1 MKSRKNKDLRTIKEG
16 VVGKYVKKETPPEMP
31 IINVWT
37 TDPVKKISS
46 RKSSQSNSSVVSVGS
61 QPTRIVQ
68 KFGSRMTPSPSA
80 SLGHEGKYTPSSS
93 VPDLAHRFVPNFKHI
108 FNKIDFFCHCI
119 SDLPVC
125 QWGVVLNMDQVIQS
139 QAIVWCLAVVTLLV
153 SFLRYELNVMY
164 MHTHC
169 ADYQDAYGLHQPDQG
184 YGETAHH
191 QHLDD
196 YRLSSYQNIAYGH
209 QLLHTPQQSTHALH
223 MSIPHALHG
232 LTHEALQGSQHSL
245 HQAPSDAA
253 SMFYICPSCCNAE
266 KKSKIVTTNV
276 LECLDGA
283 DGVAEELPLP
293 PGWSVDFT
301 LRGRKYYIDHNTK
314 TTHWSH
320 PLEKEGLPTGW
331 ERIDSPEYGIYYV
344 NHITQHAQYD
354 HPCAPHYNYQPEF
367 RSSLDVPLPLP
378 PHIHFHPPSVLVPAN
393 PYLNEEIPNW
403 LGVYSRASQDLDHKL
418 KWEMFRLPELDCF
431 NVMLTRLYKQELE
444 EIVMRY
450 EAYRSALA
458 YEAERR
464 VTAQHKILALPAPNE
479 GPRETPVISQN
490 VETKV

>member
-31 IINVWT
+31 IINVWS
-37 TDPVKKISS
+37 TDPVKKVSN
-46 RKSSQSNSSVVSVGS
+46 RKNTQVNASVVAAGS

-93 VPDLAHRFVPNFKHI
+93 VPDLAHRFASLSMGSGSEYGLNTVSSYSMVPTSSHAANEVPQL
-108 FNKIDFFCHCI
+108 
-119 SDLPVC
+119 S
-125 QWGVVLNMDQVIQS
+125 
-139 QAIVWCLAVVTLLV
+139 AV
-153 SFLRYELNVMY
+153 Y

-169 ADYQDAYGLHQPDQG
+169 VTDYQDTFGIHQPEVG
-184 YGETAHH
+184 YGEPSHH

-196 YRLSSYQNIAYGH
+196 YCVSPYPQ
-209 QLLHTPQQSTHALH
+209 TPHQSTHALH
-223 MSIPHALHG
+223 LPISHSMHDPMHDAMHG
-232 LTHEALQGSQHSL
+232 MTHEALQGSQHSL
-245 HQAPSDAA
+245 HRVPSDAA
-253 SMFYICPSCCNAE
+253 
-266 KKSKIVTTNV
+266 NV
-276 LECLDGA
+276 GEG
-283 DGVAEELPLP
+283 GTEELPLP

-354 HPCAPHYNYQPEF
+354 HPCAPHYNYQPEM
-367 RSSLDVPLPLP
+367 RSPLELPLP
-378 PHIHFHPPSVLVPAN
+378 QHIHFHPPSVLVPAN

-458 YEAERR
+458 YEMERR
-464 VTAQHKILALPAPNE
+464 VTAQRKMLALPPPTSEGLKDAPVL
-479 GPRETPVISQN
+479 TQN

>member
-93 VPDLAHRFVPNFKHI
+93 VPDLAHRFASLSMGSGSEYGSSNPVSSYSLVPSSSHVT
-108 FNKIDFFCHCI
+108 
-119 SDLPVC
+119 SELPP
-125 QWGVVLNMDQVIQS
+125 
-139 QAIVWCLAVVTLLV
+139 
-153 SFLRYELNVMY
+153 LNVMY

-253 SMFYICPSCCNAE
+253 N
-266 KKSKIVTTNV
+266 
-276 LECLDGA
+276 GA

>member
-37 TDPVKKISS
+37 TDPVKKVSS
-46 RKSSQSNSSVVSVGS
+46 RKSLQPSSPVVSASS

-68 KFGSRMTPSPSA
+68 KFGNRMTPSPSA

-93 VPDLAHRFVPNFKHI
+93 VPDLAHRFASLSMGSGSEYGSNNPVVSTYSMVPTSSHVAS
-108 FNKIDFFCHCI
+108 CEL
-119 SDLPVC
+119 SP
-125 QWGVVLNMDQVIQS
+125 LNSM
-139 QAIVWCLAVVTLLV
+139 
-153 SFLRYELNVMY
+153 F
-164 MHTHC
+164 MHAHYGI
-169 ADYQDAYGLHQPDQG
+169 DYQDTFGLHQPDVG
-184 YGETAHH
+184 YGEASHY

-196 YRLSSYQNIAYGH
+196 YRLSSYPQNFGYGQ
-209 QLLHTPQQSTHALH
+209 QLLHAPQQS
-223 MSIPHALHG
+223 PHALH
-232 LTHEALQGSQHSL
+232 LPVPHAMHSMTHETRQGSQHSL
-245 HQAPSDAA
+245 HQPQQDTQ
-253 SMFYICPSCCNAE
+253 N
-266 KKSKIVTTNV
+266 
-276 LECLDGA
+276 GA
-283 DGVAEELPLP
+283 DDSGSEELPLP

-354 HPCAPHYNYQPEF
+354 HPCAPHYNYQPEV
-367 RSSLDVPLPLP
+367 RSGSLDVQLPLP
-378 PHIHFHPPSVLVPAN
+378 QHIHFHPPSVLVPAN

-458 YEAERR
+458 YEMERR
-464 VTAQHKILALPAPNE
+464 VTEQRKMIALPAP
-479 GPRETPVISQN
+479 PSETVTEAPALTQN

>member
-1 MKSRKNKDLRTIKEG
+1 M
-16 VVGKYVKKETPPEMP
+16 GKYVKKETPPEMP

-37 TDPVKKISS
+37 TDPVKKVSS
-46 RKSSQSNSSVVSVGS
+46 RKTSQTNAAIVTSTA

-93 VPDLAHRFVPNFKHI
+93 VPDLAHRFA
-108 FNKIDFFCHCI
+108 
-119 SDLPVC
+119 SLSMGSGSEYGLSSPVTSYSMAYPSSHHSNEVA
-125 QWGVVLNMDQVIQS
+125 QLT
-139 QAIVWCLAVVTLLV
+139 AV
-153 SFLRYELNVMY
+153 Y
-164 MHTHC
+164 MHSHC
-169 ADYQDAYGLHQPDQG
+169 APDYQDSYGLHHPEMG
-184 YGETAHH
+184 YSDASHH
-191 QHLDD
+191 QHVDD
-196 YRLSSYQNIAYGH
+196 FRLSSYPQNVAYGQ
-209 QLLHTPQQSTHALH
+209 QLVHTPQQSTHALH
-223 MSIPHALHG
+223 LPLSHMHG
-232 LTHEALQGSQHSL
+232 LAQGSQHSL
-245 HQAPSDAA
+245 HCTPSDAA
-253 SMFYICPSCCNAE
+253 SGTDAAP
-266 KKSKIVTTNV
+266 
-276 LECLDGA
+276 
-283 DGVAEELPLP
+283 EELPLP

-354 HPCAPHYNYQPEF
+354 HPCAPHYNYQPEM
-367 RSSLDVPLPLP
+367 RSALEVPLPLP
-378 PHIHFHPPSVLVPAN
+378 QHIHFHPPAVLVPAN

-403 LGVYSRASQDLDHKL
+403 LGVYSRASQDLDYKL

-458 YEAERR
+458 LEMERR
-464 VTAQHKILALPAPNE
+464 MNAQRKMLALPPPTNDNV
-479 GPRETPVISQN
+479 RETPILTQN

>member
-37 TDPVKKISS
+37 TDPVKKLAS
-46 RKSSQSNSSVVSVGS
+46 RKSSTTTSSTASVGS

-93 VPDLAHRFVPNFKHI
+93 VPDLAHRFASLSMGTGSEYGLSNPVSSYSLVPTSSHHVSHEI
-108 FNKIDFFCHCI
+108 PQL
-119 SDLPVC
+119 S
-125 QWGVVLNMDQVIQS
+125 
-139 QAIVWCLAVVTLLV
+139 AV
-153 SFLRYELNVMY
+153 Y
-164 MHTHC
+164 MHAHC
-169 ADYQDAYGLHQPDQG
+169 TPDYQEAFGLHQADIV
-184 YGETAHH
+184 YGETSHH
-191 QHLDD
+191 QHIDD
-196 YRLSSYQNIAYGH
+196 YRLSPYSQNVSYGQ
-209 QLLHTPQQSTHALH
+209 QLLHTTQHSTHALH
-223 MSIPHALHG
+223 LPIPHSMHG
-232 LTHEALQGSQHSL
+232 MPQTHEALQGSQHSL
-245 HQAPSDAA
+245 HRSSSDAA
-253 SMFYICPSCCNAE
+253 NVAE
-266 KKSKIVTTNV
+266 
-276 LECLDGA
+276 G
-283 DGVAEELPLP
+283 GAEELPLP

-354 HPCAPHYNYQPEF
+354 HPCAPHYNYQPEV
-367 RSSLDVPLPLP
+367 RSGLDLPLPLP
-378 PHIHFHPPSVLVPAN
+378 QHIHFHPPSVLVPAN

-458 YEAERR
+458 YEMERR
-464 VTAQHKILALPAPNE
+464 VRAQHKMLALPPITNE
-479 GPRETPVISQN
+479 GHSEAPVLTQN